1 MRQRRAKNFT
11 TRYEAVQNDYLISKN
26 EELLQ
31 KFLRSNELYV
41 EIGCGKGDFLNEHA
55 INNRGSNFL
64 GIEVQKTA
72 LLIAMEKA
80 RSKASDNI
88 FFLDKLV
95 SDRLIEKYESIF
107 KNQTVNGI
115 FLNFS
120 DPWPKKRHI
129 KRRLTSENFLRVYMG
144 MLRSH
149 GFVEFKTDHRELFD
163 FSIESFKTF
172 SCEDEKFILEDVN
185 YDLHCKSKAEDD
197 TGDIITTEYEKKFL
211 KRGAKIYFLRARLA
225 RS

>member
-11 TRYEAVQNDYLISKN
+11 ARYEDVQNEYLISKN

-31 KFLRSNELYV
+31 KFLNSNDLYV

-55 INNRGSNFL
+55 IRDDKSNFL

-80 RSKASDNI
+80 KNKDVGNI
-88 FFLDKLV
+88 FFLDELV
-95 SDRLIEKYESIF
+95 SERLIARYESIF
-107 KNQTVNGI
+107 KKHMISGI

-120 DPWPKKRHI
+120 DPWPKKRHA
-129 KRRLTSENFLRVYMG
+129 KRRLTSENFLKVYID
-144 MLRSH
+144 MLRTG

-163 FSIESFKTF
+163 FSVESFKRF
-172 SCEDEKFILEDVN
+172 SCEGTRFILEDVN
-185 YDLHCKSKAEDD
+185 YDLHCNGKGAMGS
-197 TGDIITTEYEKKFL
+197 GDIITTEYEKKFL
-211 KRGAKIYFLRARLA
+211 KRGASIHFLRASLYK
-225 RS
+225 

>member
-11 TRYEAVQNDYLISKN
+11 ARYEDVQNEYLISKN

-31 KFLRSNELYV
+31 KFLNSNDLYV

-80 RSKASDNI
+80 KSKDVGNI
-88 FFLDKLV
+88 FFLDELV
-95 SDRLIEKYESIF
+95 SDRLLERYEGIF

-129 KRRLTSENFLRVYMG
+129 KRRLTSDKFLRVYMG

-172 SCEDEKFILEDVN
+172 SCEDAKFILEEVN
-185 YDLHCKSKAEDD
+185 YDLHGKSKALDD
-197 TGDIITTEYEKKFL
+197 TSDIITTEYEKKFL
-211 KRGAKIYFLRARLA
+211 KRGVKIYFLKARLIK
-225 RS
+225 

>member
-11 TRYEAVQNDYLISKN
+11 TRYEDVQNDYLISKN

-31 KFLRSNELYV
+31 EFLKSKELYV

-55 INNRGSNFL
+55 IRDDKSNFL

-80 RSKASDNI
+80 KNKDVGNI
-88 FFLDKLV
+88 FFLDELV
-95 SDRLIEKYESIF
+95 SERLIARYESIF
-107 KNQTVNGI
+107 KKHMISGI

-120 DPWPKKRHI
+120 DPWPKKRHA
-129 KRRLTSENFLRVYMG
+129 KRRLTSENFLKVYID
-144 MLRSH
+144 MLRTG

-163 FSIESFKTF
+163 FSVESFKRF
-172 SCEDEKFILEDVN
+172 SCEGTRFILEDVN
-185 YDLHCKSKAEDD
+185 YDLHCNGKGAMGS
-197 TGDIITTEYEKKFL
+197 GDIITTEYERKFL
-211 KRGAKIYFLRARLA
+211 KRGASIHFLRANLA
-225 RS
+225 R